1 MLGLF
6 RKQSRQS
13 VQARP
18 RVELGDPDVIY
29 AIGDIH
35 GCNRQLQVL
44 LDKIRLDAAQ
54 FSGRKLIVT
63 LGDHIDRG
71 PQSAAVMD
79 WLSAPFRG
87 DIERV
92 CLAGNHETMMLEFL
106 ADPDLDSIWL
116 RNGGQETLMSY
127 GIDLPA
133 FERARQ
139 RDRRALLDFVIP
151 SDHVELLRNLPV
163 MATSTRAVFV
173 HAGIRPGV
181 PLNQQGD
188 DDLLWIRQP
197 FLDAAF
203 AEGPL
208 LVHGHTP
215 AEAPSVA
222 GRRICVD
229 TGAYAT
235 GTLTALRLTRDGFD
249 FLQATLQDVTTR

>member
-6 RKQSRQS
+6 RKQPRVSTH
-13 VQARP
+13 ARP
-18 RVELGDPDVIY
+18 RVNLGDPDVIY

-35 GCNRQLQVL
+35 GCNKQLQVL
-44 LDKIRLDAAQ
+44 VDKISQDAAQ
-54 FSGRKLIVT
+54 LPGRKVMVT
-63 LGDHIDRG
+63 LGDYIDRG

-92 CLAGNHETMMLEFL
+92 SLAGNHEAMMLDFL

-116 RNGGQETLMSY
+116 RNGGGETLASY
-127 GIDLPA
+127 GIDLRA
-133 FERARQ
+133 FERARH

-151 SDHVELLRNLPV
+151 AEHVDLLRTLPS
-163 MATSTRAVFV
+163 MAVSERAVFV
-173 HAGIRPGV
+173 HAGIRPGL
-181 PLNQQGD
+181 PLDQQRD

-197 FLDAAF
+197 FLDAVFDA
-203 AEGPL
+203 GPL
-208 LVHGHTP
+208 FVHGHTP
-215 AEAPSVA
+215 AEAPAVA

-235 GTLTALRLTRDGFD
+235 GTLTALRLTRDGFS
-249 FLQATLQDVTTR
+249 FLQATLQDLTTR